1 MNIYQ
6 STGAFRDLELED
18 ILETTKNR
26 KFDKFELSAGPFQ
39 KDIEQR
45 VISAS
50 KIKDL
55 VVHNYFPVP
64 ERPFVFNLSTQNKE
78 LGNQCIEFAKNAIDL
93 SHKIGSNI
101 YSFHAGFLI
110 DPDPSELGN
119 IMNNK
124 QMIERSKG
132 IDTFFEN
139 LEIISDYASKHGVR
153 VMVENNVVSSTTFSR
168 FGCNPLLFA
177 EPEEA
182 KIFKNNLP
190 ENVFFLC
197 DYAHLIVSSNS
208 LNFRCSDFQDIIY
221 EKQMGAHLSDNDGK
235 EDQNK
240 KFNSKS
246 WFFEILPKDLEYYS
260 VEVYESDLD
269 ILDDCHA
276 CLINYLNKDD

>member
-18 ILETTKNR
+18 ILEITKNR

-78 LGNQCIEFAKNAIDL
+78 LENQCIEFAKNAIDL

-119 IMNNK
+119 IVNNK

-139 LEIISDYASKHGVR
+139 LEIISDYAFKHGVR
-153 VMVENNVVSSTTFSR
+153 VMVENNVVSSTTFSS
-168 FGCNPLLFA
+168 CSIAL
-177 EPEEA
+177 
-182 KIFKNNLP
+182 KNW
-190 ENVFFLC
+190 FL
-197 DYAHLIVSSNS
+197 S
-208 LNFRCSDFQDIIY
+208 LNVRSISSSFSCNISCSICTVLSSDFIDF
-221 EKQMGAHLSDNDGK
+221 S
-235 EDQNK
+235 
-240 KFNSKS
+240 
-246 WFFEILPKDLEYYS
+246 
-260 VEVYESDLD
+260 
-269 ILDDCHA
+269 
-276 CLINYLNKDD
+276 